1 MRHGITAFLVGVLGC
16 ACLHAEPLIIPV
28 AGRGWQITFE
38 GPVPAMESLQPNAE
52 GLTYRA
58 NAGRFNL
65 SVLVEAPA
73 VSGGDGK
80 ACRDHVWSQA
90 SQNPL
95 LRQESMKQWSAPACE
110 CVEYEIAGE
119 KKGEKATQ
127 ANIDCCLAHEGR
139 WVDVHASVASATD
152 AERKMLK
159 DLAQSLACGPF
170 PEWKGGRQSFLLG
183 DLGRLQIEVPAAWR
197 VGHMNAA
204 KMTVMP
210 DQHTLSFFS
219 AGDPNKTWKMTFF
232 KSAVRY
238 TTLEK
243 IEQMARSAPLSSAN
257 AAEESA
263 VNLQE
268 IKLKQGVG
276 CQAIYTDAS
285 LADKPVEVGNAK
297 VISSGFVA
305 PVPDV
310 LATITISADDAK
322 DPDFL
327 AAIQAL
333 STMDWVAGKPE

>member
-1 MRHGITAFLVGVLGC
+1 MSVLGC

-38 GPVPAMESLQPNAE
+38 SPVPAMESLQPDAQ
-52 GLTYRA
+52 GLSYRA
-58 NAGRFNL
+58 TAGRFNL

-73 VSGGDGK
+73 GSGGDGK
-80 ACRDHVWSQA
+80 ACREHVWSQA
-90 SQNPL
+90 SQNPMI
-95 LRQESMKQWSAPACE
+95 RKDSVKQWITQACE
-110 CVEYEIAGE
+110 FVEYEVAGDKE
-119 KKGEKATQ
+119 EEKATQ
-127 ANIDCCLAHEGR
+127 ANIHCCFAHEGR
-139 WVDVHASVASATD
+139 WVDVHASFASATD
-152 AERKMLK
+152 AERWMLK
-159 DLAQSLACGPF
+159 DLALSLAYGPF
-170 PEWKGGRQSFLLG
+170 PEWKGGQMSFVLG

-197 VGHMNAA
+197 VGHMNVA
-204 KMTVMP
+204 KMTGMP
-210 DQHTLSFFS
+210 EQQTLSFFS
-219 AGDPNKTWKMTFF
+219 ASDPNKTWKMTFF

-238 TTLEK
+238 KTLDK
-243 IEQMARSAPLSSAN
+243 IEQMAKNAPLSSAN
-257 AAEESA
+257 AAEENV

-305 PVPDV
+305 PVPEV
-310 LATITISADDAK
+310 LGTITIFADDAK

-333 STMDWVAGKPE
+333 GTMEWVAGKKE